1 MGLDGLWGC
10 WEPDVFIGLLSA
22 NTLLLAMSLIPN
34 NRIFSLIVKQGGL
47 SLENPLRSV
56 MTINMPSRSRVSQ
69 RDIAAKAGVSVMTVS
84 LALRGNLRIPE
95 ATRARITRMAEEMGY
110 ERDPVLASLMA
121 YRQEGGADRQRATIA
136 ILTNWS
142 TQDGWQ
148 NSKAGKRVIKGIE
161 ASAKAQGYR
170 LKTVW
175 LRQPG
180 LTPEQILRPLIYRQ
194 IQGVILAPLLLE
206 FPLPAMDLSR
216 FSVIALEPTPGQPN
230 FHFVAPNY
238 FTAIGVVW
246 RALEALGHRRIGLVL
261 TEESAERVRHR
272 WDAAHSIEQQR
283 LPAKERIPTLLI
295 RDPSR
300 YPQELEPWMSKYKPD
315 VVLSKFGDAV
325 KCIRS
330 IGWRVPEDV
339 SYASLNVE
347 DEPAGMAGINQNR
360 EFMGSMIAD
369 ILHSLILRNRRGEQ
383 EHVAG
388 TVINGIWQDGN
399 SAAARPAH
407 IT

>member
-1 MGLDGLWGC
+1 
-10 WEPDVFIGLLSA
+10 
-22 NTLLLAMSLIPN
+22 
-34 NRIFSLIVKQGGL
+34 
-47 SLENPLRSV
+47 
-56 MTINMPSRSRVSQ
+56 MPGRSRVSQ
-69 RDIAAKAGVSVMTVS
+69 KDIAVKAGFSVMTVS

-95 ATRARITRMAEEMGY
+95 ATRTRITRLAEEMGY
-110 ERDPVLASLMA
+110 ERDPALASLVA
-121 YRQEGGADRQRATIA
+121 YRQEGAADRQRATIA

-142 TQDGWQ
+142 IQDGWQ
-148 NSKAGKRVIKGIE
+148 SSRAGKRVIEGIE
-161 ASAKAQGYR
+161 ASARAQGYR
-170 LKTVW
+170 VETVW

-180 LTPEQILRPLIYRQ
+180 LTPEQILRPLIFRQ

-206 FPLPAMDLSR
+206 FSLPEMDLSR
-216 FSVIALEPTPGQPN
+216 FSVIALEPTLGQQN

-272 WDAAHSIEQQR
+272 WDAAHLIEQQR

-315 VVLSKFGDAV
+315 VVLSKFGNAAN
-325 KCIRS
+325 CIRS

-347 DEPAGMAGINQNR
+347 DEPEGTAGINQNR
-360 EFMGSMIAD
+360 EIMGSMAAD

-383 EHVAG
+383 QHVAG
-388 TVINGIWQDGN
+388 TVINGKWQDGN
-399 SAAARPAH
+399 TVAARPGNS
-407 IT
+407 I